1 MMDVRKS
8 RCFSN
13 YGPPQSENPFS
24 RTLNILSND
33 IRNAKSKLFNDGVD
47 IPHQFPSHCDVIV
60 IGGGVVGSSIA
71 YWLKEKAGQGLSV
84 VVVEK
89 DPSRCSFVCSSAD
102 GCAWSRRAWA
112 FWPRARRGT
121 LVLGLLRARRLEH
134 GRGRCDECYCIRTG
148 VCMGYLVETCLYLSV
163 HVISPQQLTFPSN
176 QFPCDLVSLC
186 YREAS
191 TVLSCGGLRQQFSV
205 PENIQM
211 SLYGAEFLRNIDKHL
226 SVEGCDPPDVQFNP
240 SGYLFLASEK
250 GAAQLEDNAKIQ
262 RELGAK
268 VELLTSKK
276 LKKKFPWLN
285 TEDIALGC
293 HGLENEGWFDPWLLL
308 HALKRKSIAT
318 GAEYVMGEAI
328 AFEFKRQEDILA
340 EGVEEGTYEG
350 LDRLLVRTDD
360 GEVRPIKFAIAVIA
374 AGADSGN
381 IARMARIGVGSN
393 LLSVPLPVERRKRFV
408 YVFHCENGPGINSP
422 FLCDMSGMYF
432 RREGLGGN
440 YIAGLS
446 PPPQLEPSTDNLD
459 VDYQYFN
466 DYIWPLL
473 AHRVPSFEAVKVKSA
488 WAGYYD
494 YNTFDDNGIVGPHP
508 YYNNL
513 YIAAGFSGHGLQ
525 QAPAVGRSIAEMIV
539 DGGFQTINIAR
550 LGYDRLMLLEPL
562 EESNIV

>member
-1 MMDVRKS
+1 M
-8 RCFSN
+8 
-13 YGPPQSENPFS
+13 
-24 RTLNILSND
+24 
-33 IRNAKSKLFNDGVD
+33 AHFN
-47 IPHQFPSHCDVIV
+47 
-60 IGGGVVGSSIA
+60 
-71 YWLKEKAGQGLSV
+71 WE
-84 VVVEK
+84 
-89 DPSRCSFVCSSAD
+89 
-102 GCAWSRRAWA
+102 
-112 FWPRARRGT
+112 
-121 LVLGLLRARRLEH
+121 
-134 GRGRCDECYCIRTG
+134 
-148 VCMGYLVETCLYLSV
+148 
-163 HVISPQQLTFPSN
+163 
-176 QFPCDLVSLC
+176 

-268 VELLTSKK
+268 MELLTSKK

-318 GAEYVMGEAI
+318 GAEYVTGEAI
-328 AFEFKRQEDILA
+328 GFEFKRQEDILA

-440 YIAGLS
+440 YITGLS

-562 EESNIV
+562 EESNII